1 MRARRRRHVTL
12 AIPTSH
18 ITLHCAKASH
28 RCAACSARATQIA
41 RTIARVRNTR
51 RLAASESEL
60 AARQTG
66 RRHVV
71 NGFIPARVLNTALA
85 WNTDSPTLTPSP
97 RYLRAR
103 AHNAEQVAPI
113 RVAGHVPEPRD
124 GLSHRETSTANIR
137 RPLTRAWSTDCLAA
151 AESEVAS
158 RTAVRARRYIGI
170 TAIVIRVAL
179 NRAKT
184 LDKQSVAEVKAAPIP
199 RTVAGSLLTCRD
211 VAVTTTP
218 TVVASAHVLIDGDLR
233 QAYGVVV
240 PSCSDHAHPTADII
254 FDIRFRA
261 AAC

>member
-28 RCAACSARATQIA
+28 RCADRSARATHIA

-51 RLAASESEL
+51 SLAASEFEI
-60 AARQTG
+60 AAG
-66 RRHVV
+66 KIACSDRRSA
-71 NGFIPARVLNTALA
+71 I
-85 WNTDSPTLTPSP
+85 DSRHTYPPTLTPSP

-211 VAVTTTP
+211 VAATTTP